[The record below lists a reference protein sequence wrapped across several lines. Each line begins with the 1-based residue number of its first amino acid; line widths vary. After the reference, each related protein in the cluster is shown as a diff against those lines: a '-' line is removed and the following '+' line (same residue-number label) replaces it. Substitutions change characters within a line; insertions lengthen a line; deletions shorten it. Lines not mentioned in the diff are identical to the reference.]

1 MNKEHQSEIEPKST
15 EGCLDRGDE
24 EICNEEM
31 LSSLY
36 SELEGE
42 DTLEE
47 EVKVVSIT
55 EADQVRTLFT
65 PVPCRQGNITDF
77 DGIRISI
84 ASPEQIRAWS
94 YGEVKKPETINYRT
108 FKPEK
113 DGLFCARIF
122 GPIKDYECLCGK
134 YKRMKYRG
142 AVCERCGVEVTQ
154 TKVRR
159 ERMGHIELAAPVAHI
174 WFSRSLPSRIA
185 TLLDMTMKTLERIL
199 YFEGHVVLDAGLTP
213 LAYGRVL
220 SDAEYTKYCQEYGVG
235 NFVVGS
241 GSQALK
247 EMLAS
252 LKFDEMRTN
261 LRSLLEGAISE
272 FKRKKIIKQL
282 KLVEAFVQS
291 DTKPEWMILDVIP
304 VIPPDLRPL
313 VPLDGGR
320 FATSDLNDLYR
331 RLLNRN
337 NRLRKLMEMQTPDV
351 IIRNE
356 KRMLQEVV
364 DAFFDN
370 GRRGRPI
377 TGTNKRPLK
386 SLSDMLRGKHGR
398 FRLNLLGKRVDYSG
412 RSVIVVGPELKLDQC
427 GLPKKMA
434 LELFKPYVYAKLE
447 RYGLASSVKVAK
459 RMVERERPEI
469 WDILE
474 EVIKERTVLLN
485 RAPTLHRLS
494 IQAFE
499 PVLIEGKAI
508 QLHPLVCAAYN
519 ADFDGDQMA
528 VHVPLSLEAQ
538 IEARVLMMSTNNI
551 LSPAS
556 GEPVIVPSKDMVL
569 GLYYLTLS
577 RAHHEGPKRVF
588 SSTAEV
594 LAALEEKSISLH
606 TNIIAKVRMLDDSGT
621 VVFRREETTPGRLI
635 FWNSVPQTPL
645 IPFSSINRALSSK
658 EVTELVGNVYHFCGP
673 TETTIFAD
681 ALVQLGFKYATVG
694 GISFGKEDLLVPPE
708 KDFLVKETERLVQE
722 YHQQYLE
729 GLITFGERY
738 NRITDVWTKCSEA
751 VAQHMMEHI
760 SKDTPGKQLNSLYLM
775 AVSGARGAKGQ
786 LRQLMGMRGLIA
798 RHDGTVIEHP
808 IISNFKE
815 GLRSDEYFNS
825 IYGARKGLSDTA
837 LKTANAGYLTRRLV
851 DVAQDCV
858 IQEDDCGT
866 DGFLE
871 MRPLDDLSGV
881 GPSLRE
887 RILGR
892 TLAKDIVFS
901 EGGMLEKG
909 ILLDTLEVSQIE
921 ADNINA
927 VAVRSVLKCEA
938 QYGICAKCYGRNLSR
953 RGLIMVGEAVGVIA
967 AQSIGEPGTQLTLR
981 TFHSGGTAQGSSESS
996 SLDARYAGGIVF
1008 RHESV
1013 VENRYGQTVVVGRSM
1028 ELVIID
1034 ASRKGQELMSFRLP
1048 YGSTLLVKSGDLVE
1062 HGQRLA
1068 EWDPYTLP
1076 IIVEQDGVMQY
1087 NDLLEGVS
1095 LREVLDEM
1103 TGITQRI
1110 VVPSRTTGKVK
1121 ELRPTLLL
1129 RPSDTLRSEVRYSLS
1144 VDTVVLSNNGQEV
1157 KKGDVIA
1164 RLAKEAFKSRDI
1176 VGGLPRIVEL
1186 FEARRPKEPAVM
1198 SRYSG
1203 VVVYGKDQKN
1213 RRKFS
1218 VISDD
1223 TQEKPIEYTVPQGRH
1238 ILVYEGDHVIKG
1250 DILVAGNMV
1259 PHDILSIM
1267 GVDALADYLIQE
1279 IQMLYRLQGVR
1290 INEKHIEVILRQM
1303 LQRVEIQEPGGT
1315 LFLVGDQISLE
1326 ELEKGNCAALA
1337 EGKELAKAG
1346 RILQGITKVSLQTES
1361 FISAASFQET
1371 TRVLTDAAVHGK
1383 VDELKGM
1390 KENVIVGRL
1399 IPAGTGL
1406 VERMLRQEA
1415 RLRDRQEEQGHV

>member
-1 MNKEHQSEIEPKST
+1 MNIERQFDILSQEDFVSESDLEKKSEPDCAHEHITIAAST
-15 EGCLDRGDE
+15 EPQDVHR
-24 EICNEEM
+24 
-31 LSSLY
+31 
-36 SELEGE
+36 
-42 DTLEE
+42 
-47 EVKVVSIT
+47 
-55 EADQVRTLFT
+55 LFT
-65 PVPCRQGNITDF
+65 PVSFRQGSAAEF

-108 FKPEK
+108 FKPERE
-113 DGLFCARIF
+113 GLFCARIF

-159 ERMGHIELAAPVAHI
+159 ERMGHIELASPVAHI

-185 TLLDMTMKTLERIL
+185 TLLDMTIKTLERIL
-199 YFEGHVVLDAGLTP
+199 YFEGHVVLDPGLTS
-213 LAYGRVL
+213 LVYGRVL
-220 SDAEYTKYCQEYGVG
+220 TDAEYAKFCQEYGVG

-247 EMLAS
+247 EMLAA
-252 LKFDEMRTN
+252 LDFEEMRTR
-261 LRSLLEGAISE
+261 LRLQLEGPVSE

-282 KLVEAFVQS
+282 KLVEAFVHS
-291 DTKPEWMILDVIP
+291 KTKPEWMILDVIP

-337 NRLRKLMEMQTPDV
+337 NRLKKLMEMQTPDV

-447 RYGLASSVKVAK
+447 RYGLASSVKIAK

-499 PVLIEGKAI
+499 PILIEGKAI

-577 RAHHEGPKRVF
+577 RSEECGEGRVF
-588 SSTAEV
+588 SSFSEV
-594 LAALEEKSISLH
+594 LVALETKCVSLH
-606 TNIIAKVRMLDDSGT
+606 AKIMVAVEAFDDQGNMVR
-621 VVFRREETTPGRLI
+621 RREETTPGRLI
-635 FWNSVPQTPL
+635 FWDIVPKH
-645 IPFSSINRALSSK
+645 SSISFSTVNRALSSK
-658 EVTELVGNVYHFCGP
+658 EINELLSHVYNFCGS
-673 TETTIFAD
+673 TETTMFAD
-681 ALVQLGFKYATVG
+681 ACVQLGFKYATLG

-708 KDFLVKETERLVQE
+708 KDFLVKETEKLVQE

-738 NRITDVWTKCSEA
+738 NRITDAWTKCSEA
-751 VAQHMMEHI
+751 VAQYMMEHI
-760 SKDTPGKQLNSLYLM
+760 SKDIPGKPLNSLYLM

-858 IQEDDCGT
+858 IKEEDCGSR
-866 DGFLE
+866 GFLE
-871 MRPLDDLSGV
+871 MRPLDDVSGV

-892 TLAKDIVFS
+892 TLARDIVFS
-901 EGGMLEKG
+901 DGEVLNRGV
-909 ILLDTLEVSQIE
+909 LLDSTHAEKIE
-921 ADNINA
+921 QDNVNT
-927 VAVRSVLKCEA
+927 VPVRSALKCEA
-938 QYGICAKCYGRNLSR
+938 KYGVCAMCYGRNLAR
-953 RGLIMVGEAVGVIA
+953 RGLIMIGEAVGVIA
-967 AQSIGEPGTQLTLR
+967 AQSIGEPGTQLTMR
-981 TFHSGGTAQGSSESS
+981 TFHSGGTAQRASESS
-996 SLDARYAGGIVF
+996 SLDARYSGQILLK
-1008 RHESV
+1008 HESV
-1013 VENRYGQTVVVGRSM
+1013 VVNRYGQNIVVGRSM
-1028 ELVIID
+1028 ECSIID
-1034 ASRKGQELMSFRLP
+1034 SLRKNQELTSFRLP
-1048 YGSTLLVKSGDLVE
+1048 YGSALFVKSGDIVE
-1062 HGQRLA
+1062 QGQRLA

-1076 IIVEQDGVMQY
+1076 IIVEQDGIVQY
-1087 NDLLEGVS
+1087 TDLLEGVS
-1095 LREVLDEM
+1095 LREVLDDL

-1110 VVPSRTTGKVK
+1110 VVPSRAAAKLK
-1121 ELRPTLLL
+1121 ELRPTLILK
-1129 RPSDTLRSEVRYSLS
+1129 PSDTLRSEVRYSLS
-1144 VDTVVLSNNGQEV
+1144 VDTVVLATDGQEV
-1157 KKGDVIA
+1157 KKGDIIA

-1198 SRYSG
+1198 SRHSG
-1203 VVVYGKDQKN
+1203 VIVYGKDQKN

-1218 VISDD
+1218 VVPDD
-1223 TQEKPIEYTVPQGRH
+1223 PSEKTVDYTVPQGRH
-1238 ILVYEGDHVIKG
+1238 ILVYEGDSVRKG
-1250 DILVAGNMV
+1250 DLLVAGSMV
-1259 PHDILSIM
+1259 PHDILSIL

-1290 INEKHIEVILRQM
+1290 INEKHIEVVLRQM

-1315 LFLVGDQISLE
+1315 LFLVGDQITLE
-1326 ELEKGNCAALA
+1326 ELEKGNRAVIS
-1337 EGKELAKAG
+1337 EGREPAKAI

-1415 RLRDRQEEQGHV
+1415 RFRDRRLEQGRE

>member
-1 MNKEHQSEIEPKST
+1 MNIEKKAELWSLSQESSLEDLFQAPH
-15 EGCLDRGDE
+15 EE
-24 EICNEEM
+24 EILEEWEDCQDTEDTSVA
-31 LSSLY
+31 SSLLTPDT
-36 SELEGE
+36 EE
-42 DTLEE
+42 D
-47 EVKVVSIT
+47 
-55 EADQVRTLFT
+55 LFQSNSYRPGT
-65 PVPCRQGNITDF
+65 PMDF

-84 ASPEQIRAWS
+84 ASPSQIRSWS

-159 ERMGHIELAAPVAHI
+159 ERMGHIELASPVAHI

-185 TLLDMTMKTLERIL
+185 TLLDMTIKTLERIL

-220 SDAEYTKYCQEYGVG
+220 TDGEYNKFCQEYGIG

-247 EMLAS
+247 EMLTN
-252 LKFDEMRTN
+252 LDFQEIRTN
-261 LRSLLEGAISE
+261 LRLQLEAPISE
-272 FKRKKIIKQL
+272 FKRKRIIKQL
-282 KLVEAFVQS
+282 KLVEAFVTS
-291 DTKPEWMILDVIP
+291 GTRPEWMILDVIP

-337 NRLRKLMEMQTPDV
+337 NRLKKLMEMQTPDV

-398 FRLNLLGKRVDYSG
+398 FRSNLLGKRVDYSG

-474 EVIKERTVLLN
+474 EVIQERTVLLN
-485 RAPTLHRLS
+485 RAPTLHRLG

-569 GLYYLTLS
+569 GLYYLTLE
-577 RAHHEGPKRVF
+577 RAQEKGEGMIF
-588 SSTAEV
+588 SSFEEV
-594 LAALEEKSISLH
+594 LMALEKKVVSLH
-606 TNIIAKVRMLDDSGT
+606 ALVQARVKILNQEGNSLYSRYL
-621 VVFRREETTPGRLI
+621 TTPGRLI
-635 FWNSVPQTPL
+635 FWDVVPKHPKISFDSL
-645 IPFSSINRALSSK
+645 NRNLSSK
-658 EVTELVGNVYHFCGP
+658 ELNDLMGQVYHFCGGSA
-673 TETTIFAD
+673 TTIFAD
-681 ALVQLGFKYATVG
+681 ALVQLGFKYATLG
-694 GISFGKEDLLVPPE
+694 GISFGKDDLLVPEE
-708 KDFLVKETERLVQE
+708 KTLLVKETEKLIQE

-738 NRITDVWTKCSEA
+738 NRITDAWTKCSEA
-751 VAQHMMEHI
+751 VAHHMMEHI
-760 SKDTPGKQLNSLYLM
+760 SEDIPGKPLNSLYLM
-775 AVSGARGAKGQ
+775 AISGARGAKGQ

-858 IQEDDCGT
+858 IQEMDCGT
-866 DGFLE
+866 SDFIE
-871 MRPLDDLSGV
+871 MHALDDISGV

-887 RILGR
+887 RIFGR
-892 TLAKDIVFS
+892 TLARNITLSDGTVLDKNT
-901 EGGMLEKG
+901 
-909 ILLDTLEVSQIE
+909 LLDHSTIARIE
-921 ADNINA
+921 ADYIRS
-927 VAVRSVLKCEA
+927 VAVRSVLKCQA
-938 QYGICAKCYGRNLSR
+938 KYGVCSLCYGQNLA
-953 RGLIMVGEAVGVIA
+953 RGGLVMTGEAVGVIA

-981 TFHSGGTAQGSSESS
+981 TFHSGGTAQRASESS
-996 SLDARYAGGIVF
+996 SLDARYPGQITF
-1008 RHESV
+1008 RHGSTV
-1013 VENRYGQTVVVGRSM
+1013 VNRYGQTIVLGRAMEVVI
-1028 ELVIID
+1028 LD
-1034 ASRKGQELMSFRLP
+1034 LTRKDQELMSFRLP
-1048 YGSTLLVKSGDLVE
+1048 YGAIILVKEGDHVE
-1062 HGQRLA
+1062 QGQRLA
-1068 EWDPYTLP
+1068 EWDPYNLP
-1076 IIVEQDGVMQY
+1076 IIVEQDGVVQY
-1087 NDLLEGVS
+1087 TDLVEGIS
-1095 LREVLDEM
+1095 LREVLDDI

-1110 VVPSRTTGKVK
+1110 VVPSRSTSKGK
-1121 ELRPTLLL
+1121 ELRPTLILK
-1129 RPSDTLRSEVRYSLS
+1129 PYDILRSEVRYSLS
-1144 VDTVVLSNNGQEV
+1144 VDTVVLALDQQGV

-1203 VVVYGKDQKN
+1203 VVAYGKDQKN

-1218 VISDD
+1218 VIPDD
-1223 TQEKPIEYTVPQGRH
+1223 VREKPVEYTIPQGRH
-1238 ILVYEGDHVIKG
+1238 ILVYEGDRVNKG

-1259 PHDILSIM
+1259 PHDILSIL
-1267 GVDALADYLIQE
+1267 GSDALADFLIQE

-1315 LFLVGDQISLE
+1315 LFLVGDHITLE
-1326 ELEKGNCAALA
+1326 ELEKGNRAAVR
-1337 EGKELAKAG
+1337 EGKAPAKAV
-1346 RILQGITKVSLQTES
+1346 RILQGITKVSLQTDS

-1383 VDELKGM
+1383 VDTLKGM
-1390 KENVIVGRL
+1390 KENVIAGRL

-1406 VERMLRQEA
+1406 FERILRQEA
-1415 RLRDRQEEQGHV
+1415 RVRDQNLKRRNE

>member
-1 MNKEHQSEIEPKST
+1 M
-15 EGCLDRGDE
+15 
-24 EICNEEM
+24 
-31 LSSLY
+31 
-36 SELEGE
+36 
-42 DTLEE
+42 
-47 EVKVVSIT
+47 
-55 EADQVRTLFT
+55 FT
-65 PVPCRQGNITDF
+65 AASYRPGTASDF

-84 ASPEQIRAWS
+84 ASPDQIRSWS

-113 DGLFCARIF
+113 DGLFCAKIF

-159 ERMGHIELAAPVAHI
+159 ERMGHIELASPVAHI

-185 TLLDMTMKTLERIL
+185 TLLDMTIKTLERIL
-199 YFEGHVVLDAGLTP
+199 YFEGQVVLDPGLTP

-220 SDAEYTKYCQEYGVG
+220 TDAEYNKFCQEYGIG

-247 EMLAS
+247 EMLEN
-252 LKFDEMRTN
+252 LNFQEMRAN
-261 LRSLLEGAISE
+261 LRAQLEGSVSE
-272 FKRKKIIKQL
+272 FKRKRIIKQL
-282 KLVEAFVQS
+282 KLVEAFVS
-291 DTKPEWMILDVIP
+291 SNTRPEWMILEVIP

-337 NRLRKLMEMQTPDV
+337 NRLKKLMEMQTPEV

-398 FRLNLLGKRVDYSG
+398 FRSNLLGKRVDYSG
-412 RSVIVVGPELKLDQC
+412 RSVIVVGPELRLDQC

-485 RAPTLHRLS
+485 RAPTLHRLG

-499 PVLIEGKAI
+499 PILIEGKAI

-569 GLYYLTLS
+569 GLYYLTLE
-577 RAHHEGPKRVF
+577 RRQEKGEGMIF
-588 SSTAEV
+588 SSFSEIMM
-594 LAALEEKSISLH
+594 ALEKKEVSLH
-606 TNIIAKVRMLDDSGT
+606 AIIQARVEMLDAQGT
-621 VVFRREETTPGRLI
+621 EICSRETTTPGRLI
-635 FWNSVPQTPL
+635 FWDVVPKHPKISFASL
-645 IPFSSINRALSSK
+645 NRNLSSK
-658 EVTELVGNVYHFCGP
+658 EINEVMGQVHRFCGA
-673 TETTIFAD
+673 TATTVFAD
-681 ALVQLGFKYATVG
+681 ALVQLGFKYATIG
-694 GISFGKEDLLVPPE
+694 GISFGKDDLLVPPE
-708 KDFLVKETERLVQE
+708 KDSLVKETETLIQE
-722 YHQQYLE
+722 YHQQYLD

-738 NRITDVWTKCSEA
+738 NRITDAWTKCSEA
-751 VAQHMMEHI
+751 VAYHMMERI
-760 SKDTPGKQLNSLYLM
+760 AQEVPGKPLNSLYIM

-858 IQEDDCGT
+858 IHESDCRT
-866 DGFLE
+866 DEFLE
-871 MRPLDDLSGV
+871 MSALDDISGV

-887 RILGR
+887 RVFGR
-892 TLAKDIVFS
+892 TLARDIVCS
-901 EGGMLEKG
+901 DGTVISKG
-909 ILLDTLEVSQIE
+909 TLLDHDDILLIE
-921 ADNINA
+921 KDYIRS

-938 QYGICAKCYGRNLSR
+938 KYGVCSLCYGRNLA
-953 RGLIMVGEAVGVIA
+953 RGGMVMMGEAVGVIA
-967 AQSIGEPGTQLTLR
+967 AQSIGEPGTQLTMR
-981 TFHSGGTAQGSSESS
+981 TFHSGGTAQRASESS
-996 SLDARYAGGIVF
+996 SLDARYAGKIAF
-1008 RHESV
+1008 RHENTV
-1013 VENRYGQTVVVGRSM
+1013 INRYGQVIVVGRSM
-1028 ELVIID
+1028 ELQILD
-1034 ASRKGQELMSFRLP
+1034 LTRHGQELMSFRLP
-1048 YGSTLLVKSGDLVE
+1048 YGSVLLVQEGMEVE
-1062 HGQRLA
+1062 QGKRLA

-1076 IIVEQDGVMQY
+1076 IIVEQEGTIHY
-1087 NDLLEGVS
+1087 TDLVEGVS
-1095 LREVLDEM
+1095 LREVLDDL

-1110 VVPSRTTGKVK
+1110 VVSSRVTSRGKD
-1121 ELRPTLLL
+1121 LRPTLVL
-1129 RPSDTLRSEVRYSLS
+1129 RPYDTNRSEVRYSLS
-1144 VDTVVLSNNGQEV
+1144 VDTVVLSTDHQEV
-1157 KKGDVIA
+1157 KRGDIIA

-1203 VVVYGKDQKN
+1203 VVAYGKDQKN

-1218 VISDD
+1218 VIPDD
-1223 TQEKPIEYTVPQGRH
+1223 GRERPAEYTIPQGRH
-1238 ILVYEGDHVIKG
+1238 ILVYEGDRVNKG

-1259 PHDILSIM
+1259 PHDILSIL
-1267 GVDALADYLIQE
+1267 GVDALADFLIQE

-1315 LFLVGDQISLE
+1315 LFLVGDHITLE
-1326 ELEKGNCAALA
+1326 ELEKGNQIAIQ
-1337 EGKELAKAG
+1337 EGKLPAKAS
-1346 RILQGITKVSLQTES
+1346 RILQGITKVSLQTDS

-1383 VDELKGM
+1383 VDNLKGM
-1390 KENVIVGRL
+1390 KENVIAGRL

-1406 VERMLRQEA
+1406 FERILRQEA
-1415 RLRDRQEEQGHV
+1415 RVRDANRTRFNPSGEKIL

>member
-1 MNKEHQSEIEPKST
+1 MFEA
-15 EGCLDRGDE
+15 
-24 EICNEEM
+24 
-31 LSSLY
+31 
-36 SELEGE
+36 
-42 DTLEE
+42 
-47 EVKVVSIT
+47 VSY
-55 EADQVRTLFT
+55 RPGT
-65 PVPCRQGNITDF
+65 PTDF

-84 ASPEQIRAWS
+84 ASPDQIRSWS

-159 ERMGHIELAAPVAHI
+159 ERMGHIELASPVAHI

-185 TLLDMTMKTLERIL
+185 TLLDMTIKTLERIL
-199 YFEGHVVLDAGLTP
+199 YFEGQVVLDPGLTP

-220 SDAEYTKYCQEYGVG
+220 TDAEYNKFCQEYGIG

-247 EMLAS
+247 EMLEN
-252 LKFDEMRTN
+252 LDFQQMRAK
-261 LRSLLEGAISE
+261 LRSQLEGSVSE
-272 FKRKKIIKQL
+272 FKRKRIIKQL
-282 KLVEAFVQS
+282 KLVEAFVGS
-291 DTKPEWMILDVIP
+291 NTRPEWMILDVIP

-337 NRLRKLMEMQTPDV
+337 NRLKKLMEMQTPDV

-398 FRLNLLGKRVDYSG
+398 FRSNLLGKRVDYSG
-412 RSVIVVGPELKLDQC
+412 RSVIVVGPELRLDQC

-474 EVIKERTVLLN
+474 EVIQERTVLLN
-485 RAPTLHRLS
+485 RAPTLHRLG

-569 GLYYLTLS
+569 GLYYLTLERS
-577 RAHHEGPKRVF
+577 QEKGEGMAF
-588 SSTAEV
+588 SSFSEV
-594 LAALEEKSISLH
+594 LMALEKKSVSLH
-606 TNIIAKVRMLDDSGT
+606 AVIQARVEMLDEQGNLKSS
-621 VVFRREETTPGRLI
+621 REVTTPGRLI
-635 FWNSVPQTPL
+635 FWDVVPRHPK
-645 IPFSSINRALSSK
+645 ISFSSLNRNLSSK
-658 EVTELVGNVYHFCGP
+658 EINEVIGQVHRFCGAP
-673 TETTIFAD
+673 ATTGFAD

-694 GISFGKEDLLVPPE
+694 GISFGKDDLLVPPE
-708 KDFLVKETERLVQE
+708 KDSLVKETEKLIQE
-722 YHQQYLE
+722 YHQQYLD

-738 NRITDVWTKCSEA
+738 NRITDAWTKCSES
-751 VAQHMMEHI
+751 VAYHMMERI
-760 SKDTPGKQLNSLYLM
+760 AQEVPGKPLNSLYLM

-858 IQEDDCGT
+858 IHEQDCGT
-866 DGFLE
+866 DAFIE
-871 MRPLDDLSGV
+871 MRALDDISGV

-887 RILGR
+887 RIFGR
-892 TLAKDIVFS
+892 TLARDIVFS
-901 EGGMLEKG
+901 DGTVLLKG
-909 ILLDTLEVSQIE
+909 TLIDHDTVVLIE
-921 ADNINA
+921 NDYVRS

-938 QYGICAKCYGRNLSR
+938 RYGVCSMCYGRNLA
-953 RGLIMVGEAVGVIA
+953 RGGMVMMGEAVGVVA
-967 AQSIGEPGTQLTLR
+967 AQSIGEPGTQLTMR
-981 TFHSGGTAQGSSESS
+981 TFHSGGTAQRASESS
-996 SLDARYAGGIVF
+996 SLDARYAGKIAF
-1008 RHESV
+1008 RHKSTV
-1013 VENRYGQTVVVGRSM
+1013 VNRYGQVIVVGRSM
-1028 ELVIID
+1028 EIQILD
-1034 ASRKGQELMSFRLP
+1034 LAREGQELMSFRLP
-1048 YGSTLLVKSGDLVE
+1048 YGSSLLVQEGMQVE
-1062 HGQRLA
+1062 QGQRLA

-1076 IIVEQDGVMQY
+1076 IIVEQEGTIHY
-1087 NDLLEGVS
+1087 TDLVEGVS
-1095 LREVLDEM
+1095 LREVLDDL

-1110 VVPSRTTGKVK
+1110 VVPSRATSRGK
-1121 ELRPTLLL
+1121 ELRPTLVLK
-1129 RPSDTLRSEVRYSLS
+1129 PYDTLRSEVRYSLS
-1144 VDTVVLSNNGQEV
+1144 VDTVVLATDQQGVQ
-1157 KKGDVIA
+1157 KGDVIA

-1203 VVVYGKDQKN
+1203 VVAYGKDQKN

-1218 VISDD
+1218 VIPDD
-1223 TQEKPIEYTVPQGRH
+1223 IQERPVEYTIPQGRH
-1238 ILVYEGDHVIKG
+1238 ILVYEGDRVNKG

-1259 PHDILSIM
+1259 PHDILSIL
-1267 GVDALADYLIQE
+1267 GVDALADFLIQE

-1303 LQRVEIQEPGGT
+1303 LQRVEIQEAGGT
-1315 LFLVGDQISLE
+1315 LFLVGDHITLE
-1326 ELEKGNCAALA
+1326 ELEKGNRSALQ
-1337 EGKELAKAG
+1337 EGKAPAKAL
-1346 RILQGITKVSLQTES
+1346 RILQGITKVSLQTDS

-1383 VDELKGM
+1383 VDNLRGM
-1390 KENVIVGRL
+1390 KENVIAGRL

-1406 VERMLRQEA
+1406 FERILRQEA
-1415 RLRDRQEEQGHV
+1415 RVRDSNPLSRSSEQNL